1 MCIVLPVQQFEKQF
15 ALHLFSKGVVR
26 KLLSGF
32 CLQSC
37 II

>member
-1 MCIVLPVQQFEKQF
+1 MCIVLPLQQFEKQF
-15 ALHLFSKGVVR
+15 ALHLLSKAVAR